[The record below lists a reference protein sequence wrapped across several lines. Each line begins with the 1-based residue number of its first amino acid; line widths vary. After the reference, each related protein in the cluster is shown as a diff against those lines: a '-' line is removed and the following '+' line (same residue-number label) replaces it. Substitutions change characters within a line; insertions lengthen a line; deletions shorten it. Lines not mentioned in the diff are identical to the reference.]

1 MEGIFW
7 GPSSETKCDKGLVL
21 SEVNGSRALGL
32 GLASPCC
39 MIMLKV
45 LGELVIMG
53 LKMAFV
59 WWWWWWCCCCWRWF
73 SGLLQGGRLWVREHC
88 GVKDCCGKPGLE
100 SFSGW

>member
-1 MEGIFW
+1 MEGNFW
-7 GPSSETKCDKGLVL
+7 GPSSETECDKGLVL
-21 SEVNGSRALGL
+21 PLVNGSMALVL
-32 GLASPCC
+32 GLASLCC
-39 MIMLKV
+39 MIMLRV

-59 WWWWWWCCCCWRWF
+59 WCCCCWL
-73 SGLLQGGRLWVREHC
+73 SGLLQGGRLRVREHC